1 MGEYGFLRPVF
12 LHNLAQCKFY
22 QFVAILF
29 VIFEKVNVDKYI
41 LSVITVHIVLQMLQI
56 MNFF

>member
-1 MGEYGFLRPVF
+1 MGKYGFLQPVF
-12 LHNLAQCKFY
+12 LHNLEQCKFY

-29 VIFEKVNVDKYI
+29 VIFEKVNVEKYI
-41 LSVITVHIVLQMLQI
+41 LALITVHIALQMLQI